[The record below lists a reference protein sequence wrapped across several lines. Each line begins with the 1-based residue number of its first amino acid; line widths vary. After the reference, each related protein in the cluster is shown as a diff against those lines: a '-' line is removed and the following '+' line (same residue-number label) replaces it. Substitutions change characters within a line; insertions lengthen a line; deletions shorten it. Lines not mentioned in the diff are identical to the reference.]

1 MGDAEEIKRRML
13 AQMQNQMVE
22 EQQQA
27 QQEAIEAQKKAI
39 MRQLLDSEARA
50 RLERIKM
57 AKPEKAAYIE
67 NQLIMLY
74 QMGKIRERITDE
86 AFKELIKRL
95 VPEKR
100 DIRIRRI

>member
-13 AQMQNQMVE
+13 AQMQQQMAE

-27 QQEAIEAQKKAI
+27 QQEALEAQKKAL

-57 AKPEKAAYIE
+57 AKPETAAYIE

-74 QMGKIRERITDE
+74 QMGRIRERITDE
-86 AFKELIKRL
+86 VFKELLKRL